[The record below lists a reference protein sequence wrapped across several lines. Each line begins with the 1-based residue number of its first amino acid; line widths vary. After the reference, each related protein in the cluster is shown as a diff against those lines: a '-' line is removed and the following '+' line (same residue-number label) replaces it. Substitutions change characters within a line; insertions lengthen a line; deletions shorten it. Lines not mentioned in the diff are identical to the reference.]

1 MSLQQEEQQFP
12 CLDLSAAPQIK
23 RQQFANIFHSF
34 PSRLQDPRPP
44 RLTRPRR
51 PLDEAGRLIRQAQA
65 HQPPA
70 GRQRTRENC
79 FFLKKTI
86 LWQNEFVFRPQVILN
101 SMHRYQPRLHV
112 CYQPR
117 QPQQRPPPP
126 PQQQQQETT
135 QDFKTFIFPETQF
148 TAVTA
153 YQNHRVSAI
162 LIYAKI
168 QV

>member
-1 MSLQQEEQQFP
+1 
-12 CLDLSAAPQIK
+12 
-23 RQQFANIFHSF
+23 
-34 PSRLQDPRPP
+34 
-44 RLTRPRR
+44 
-51 PLDEAGRLIRQAQA
+51 
-65 HQPPA
+65 
-70 GRQRTRENC
+70 
-79 FFLKKTI
+79 
-86 LWQNEFVFRPQVILN
+86 
-101 SMHRYQPRLHV
+101 MHRYQPRLHV

-126 PQQQQQETT
+126 PPPQQQQQQETT

-168 QV
+168 QVKKPVWYKWEKKHSSH